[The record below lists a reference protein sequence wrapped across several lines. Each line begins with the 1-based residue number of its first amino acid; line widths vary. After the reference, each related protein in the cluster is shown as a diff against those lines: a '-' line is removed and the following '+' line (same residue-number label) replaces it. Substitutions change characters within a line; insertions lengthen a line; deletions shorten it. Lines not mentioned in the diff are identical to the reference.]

1 MTMHCIAPGIRS
13 RYTKEELK
21 AIFKKLDLVI
31 VDLDGCIF
39 PGVTKVTMYR
49 DVCISLFRM
58 KGIRNYILLGY
69 LLMHAAVI
77 SLMKFSGIF
86 CSNVSDKK
94 LILYFT
100 KIVKKVPLSYLRKA
114 SVSIPGRSCPG
125 ARETL
130 KILSEKAPVG
140 IISQALDI
148 VLDEYVRQFS
158 GGGKN
163 MIRFCDGNILSDLTL
178 RNEKENN
185 PFMFTGM
192 DKEKHAKKRMLEFC
206 SKKTMVIG
214 HDRNDLLMMKAVR
227 EHNGITVGFNPIRK
241 AKKLCDIIV
250 TGKNWIPF
258 QQVLQELI

>member
-1 MTMHCIAPGIRS
+1 MTMHCIAPGISS

-21 AIFKKLDLVI
+21 AILKKLDLVI
-31 VDLDGCIF
+31 TDLDGCIF

-49 DVCISLFRM
+49 DVCLSLFRM
-58 KGIRNYILLGY
+58 KGIRNYMLLGQ
-69 LLMHAAVI
+69 LLMHAAAI
-77 SLMKFSGIF
+77 SLMKFFGIF

-100 KIVKKVPLSYLRKA
+100 RIVKKVPLSYLKKA

-125 ARETL
+125 AKETL
-130 KILSEKAPVG
+130 RILSEKAPVG

-158 GGGKN
+158 DGGRN

-178 RNEKENN
+178 QNGKESKTL
-185 PFMFTGM
+185 MFTGR
-192 DKEKHAKKRMLEFC
+192 DKEEHAKKRMLEFG

-214 HDRNDLLMMKAVR
+214 HDRNDLFMMKTVR
-227 EHNGITVGFNPIRK
+227 EHNGITVGFNPIPEV
-241 AKKLCDIIV
+241 KKLCDIIV
-250 TGKNWIPF
+250 TGKNWIPL